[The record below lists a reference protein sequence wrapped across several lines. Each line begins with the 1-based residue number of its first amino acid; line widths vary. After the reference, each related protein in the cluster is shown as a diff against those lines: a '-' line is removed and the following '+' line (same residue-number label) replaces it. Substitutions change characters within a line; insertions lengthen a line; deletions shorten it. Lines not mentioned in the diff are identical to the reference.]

1 MQTKYLKSINLQIFL
16 IALTLFSIKWFFS
29 FYFYGLE
36 DINIKIIFN
45 PSGDY
50 SYYPFVSQLSNFKFN
65 EGYSKI
71 FTDLDYIGFPFLV
84 ILLHAI
90 FFKIFNLFGFIILE
104 LICIFFFIKIFFHIF
119 KEIIFSNMS
128 CILISLLLFT
138 IPSIV
143 EILNSF
149 NIPYSLN
156 LKQLYSGF
164 YNLRFPRPL
173 ITNLFFF
180 SFILFLIKYY
190 LGKKPESKKF
200 NLFLTF
206 IFLGA
211 LFNSFFFFFIVCS
224 VLLFWIVILD
234 LKQDIFKKENL
245 VLLLQLN
252 IILLIVCL
260 PFLFQIFFIEQDYYS
275 RIGTF
280 VIDSNLKYY
289 LGQHLIKGFLKP
301 EFILIFISNIIIYY
315 ININLNPNN
324 KKFLNFFWLLFFSS
338 ILAPIFYLL
347 FMNKI
352 TFFGNFVFIIALSSL
367 ILLKFNIILLL
378 FSKILQKE
386 IKKSFILF
394 IIFFLIFSNSIHFF
408 KNSKVSML
416 SEGEHF
422 KAKNIET
429 FRDDFSKTIKFLKN
443 NSKKNSLL
451 LTNDVHTQLWWIFSN
466 KNYYYFP
473 YVFFVSL
480 TDDMIETQLINAF
493 KYLKLNE
500 NDFINFFNENKI
512 TNWRVVNTNNYFFL
526 GHLKYQAN
534 FLTKRSSINNYPE
547 KTKKFIL
554 KRSIHHTNQVI
565 LSKEEIER
573 LKKKF
578 VNTTLDERLEP
589 DIIVLTKDSKLNKN
603 LLMLKNFF
611 IEFENSNFVVLKK
624 K

>member
-1 MQTKYLKSINLQIFL
+1 
-16 IALTLFSIKWFFS
+16 
-29 FYFYGLE
+29 
-36 DINIKIIFN
+36 
-45 PSGDY
+45 
-50 SYYPFVSQLSNFKFN
+50 
-65 EGYSKI
+65 
-71 FTDLDYIGFPFLV
+71 
-84 ILLHAI
+84 
-90 FFKIFNLFGFIILE
+90 
-104 LICIFFFIKIFFHIF
+104 
-119 KEIIFSNMS
+119 MS

>member
-16 IALTLFSIKWFFS
+16 ISLTLFFIKWFFS
-29 FYFYGLE
+29 FYFYGFE

-71 FTDLDYIGFPFLV
+71 FTDLNYIGFPFLV

-104 LICIFFFIKIFFHIF
+104 LICIYFFIKIFFHIF
-119 KEIIFSNMS
+119 REINFSNTS

-224 VLLFWIVILD
+224 ILLFWIIILD
-234 LKQDIFKKENL
+234 FKKDFFKKENL
-245 VLLLQLN
+245 VLLLQSN
-252 IILLIVCL
+252 IILSIVCL
-260 PFLFQIFFIEQDYYS
+260 PFLLQIFFIEQDYYS

-280 VIDSNLKYY
+280 TIDSDIKYY
-289 LGQHLIKGFLKP
+289 LGQHLFKGFLKP
-301 EFILIFISNIIIYY
+301 EFIIILISNIIIYY

-338 ILAPIFYLL
+338 VLAPIFYLL

-367 ILLKFNIILLL
+367 ILLKFNIILLF
-378 FSKILQKE
+378 FSKVLQKE
-386 IKKSFILF
+386 IKKSFIFF
-394 IIFFLIFSNSIHFF
+394 IIFFLIFSNSIYFF

-443 NSKKNSLL
+443 NSDENSLL
-451 LTNDVHTQLWWIFSN
+451 LTNDIHTQLWWIFSN
-466 KNYYYFP
+466 KKYYYFP

-554 KRSIHHTNQVI
+554 KQSIHHTNQVI
-565 LSKEEIER
+565 LSKEGVER
-573 LKKKF
+573 LKEKF
-578 VNTTLDERLEP
+578 VNTALDERLEP
-589 DIIVLTKDSKLNKN
+589 DIIVLTKDSKLTKN

-611 IEFENSNFVVLKK
+611 IEFENSNFVILKK